1 MVQNTETVPI
11 TETSKTISVS
21 IQISYQ
27 QILDLAL
34 QLTKED
40 KEALIDALEES
51 LKEETPATEDK
62 NDFQFST
69 NTPNKL
75 KSSESNPQ
83 PLTEEQI
90 QELQEANKEAWKDD
104 DKTDEEWEQLMQK
117 HL

>member
-1 MVQNTETVPI
+1 MVQNTENIPI
-11 TETSKTISVS
+11 TKTPKTISLSV
-21 IQISYQ
+21 QISYE

-40 KEALIDALEES
+40 RKSLVKALGAS
-51 LKEETPATEDK
+51 LREETPQKEESDSI
-62 NDFQFST
+62 QFST
-69 NTPNKL
+69 NTPTKL
-75 KSSESNPQ
+75 KCGESKPK

-104 DKTDEEWEQLMQK
+104 DKTDEEWELLMQK